1 MPSTSLPRQDSY
13 KRAHRS
19 PSAQRWPS
27 ISNRHCRQAQEK
39 GNPQVDNDTEGLPFL
54 LLSPGRVQYEASL
67 FQEPFG
73 PASLRLSTARG
84 TRQRRLICY
93 TIPISSQVTPAPKP
107 PAQPS
112 RGIPI
117 IRRAPTQERLPPEK
131 IIGAALSHHFDS
143 LHRTVGHDGTYHIDT
158 ASQRRNIEAVCA
170 ALQQQ

>member
-54 LLSPGRVQYEASL
+54 LLSPGRLPSEGCSMKRAY
-67 FQEPFG
+67 FKN
-73 PASLRLSTARG
+73 LSGRPLCGFPRHEARG

-117 IRRAPTQERLPPEK
+117 IRRAPTQERLPPERLS
-131 IIGAALSHHFDS
+131 GAASRSLSIQICVYLTTLTACTVPS
-143 LHRTVGHDGTYHIDT
+143 GMTARTT
-158 ASQRRNIEAVCA
+158 
-170 ALQQQ
+170 